1 MEDDRT
7 AGTATV
13 TPQPPAPARTSTAP
27 VPTGPVPTGPLTRAW
42 GRHARRDRLTELLA
56 GGLAAH
62 PVRPVHVRALW
73 DAVDQPTVAAFRLR
87 GELDL
92 EEPWPQPLTSHY
104 ARYLRDGNRTAYED
118 QVARRQE
125 RLTRAAVLATTTGER
140 RWLDEVADGVVLLCE
155 QSSWCWPAHDEGLRL
170 HGWALPPAGSPS
182 LDLGAAEV
190 VGQLAWIDHTLGE
203 ALDDHAPGVRERLR
217 AEARTR
223 VLRPFVDRRDWHWLR
238 RDGWA
243 HNWNPWIH
251 GHVLV
256 AALALLDDPG
266 ERAEAVEHAI
276 SGLDQ
281 FLDTLPAD
289 GSSDEGYTSWWNG
302 AGRALEALEVLA
314 HASGGVL
321 DARAVP
327 VVRETVRFPHRM
339 QLGGDWYLDVAD
351 SPARPPRDQ
360 AWHVLHRWA
369 QTLDDEQVR
378 LHAASYREPGLPSV
392 TERAG
397 LGRAL
402 QGLADPAWR
411 DAHREHPPLE
421 RDVWL
426 PTTQLVVA
434 RERLGSARG
443 LCVTVKGGHNGEHDN
458 HNDVGSVVVA
468 VDGVPLVVD
477 AGQPT
482 YTAATFGA
490 ERFTLWTMQS
500 SWHNVPEPAWTTQ
513 GTGARYRARD
523 VRVTP
528 GDDVTSVALDLS
540 EAYDLPGATGLRTVV
555 LDRRRRCVTIEDA
568 WDLGRAGHDG
578 RPGRAGARGAPG
590 GADASRATARGT
602 AADGEHLA
610 EDGSADDGRPD
621 GEASPAG
628 LRVHYL
634 LAGVV
639 TAERGGVVTRPLSG
653 GRGVR
658 LTWDPETVVA
668 TTTVRLLDD
677 PLLAGVWGERLTRLE
692 LTLTE
697 PAPGAA
703 RAVARAGRRTRTT
716 PDEAT
721 SRMIRVVAQAIR

>member
-1 MEDDRT
+1 MDHDRT

-13 TPQPPAPARTSTAP
+13 TPQPPAPAPAP
-27 VPTGPVPTGPLTRAW
+27 SDAPTGPLLRAW
-42 GRHARRDRLTELLA
+42 GPDARRDRLTELLA
-56 GGLAAH
+56 RGLRAH
-62 PVRPVHVRALW
+62 PVRPVHDRALW

-125 RLTRAAVLATTTGER
+125 RLSRAAVLATATGEE

-155 QSSWCWPAHDEGLRL
+155 QSSWCWPAHDEGLRI
-170 HGWALPPAGSPS
+170 HGWALPPEGSPS

-190 VGQLAWIDHTLGE
+190 VGQLAWIDHTLGA

-217 AEARTR
+217 AEARSR

-238 RDGWA
+238 QDGWA

-256 AALALLDDPG
+256 AALALLDEPD

-276 SGLDQ
+276 AGLDQ
-281 FLDTLPAD
+281 FLDTLPTD

-321 DARAVP
+321 DASSVP

-426 PTTQLVVA
+426 PQTQLVVT

-458 HNDVGSVVVA
+458 HNDVGSVVIA

-528 GDDVTSVALDLS
+528 GEDTTRVVLDLS

-555 LDRRRRCVTIEDA
+555 LDRRRRCVTVEDA
-568 WDLGRAGHDG
+568 WDLGRDG
-578 RPGRAGARGAPG
+578 RPGGAGTAPADG
-590 GADASRATARGT
+590 SSTVDASGT
-602 AADGEHLA
+602 HTDTDAA
-610 EDGSADDGRPD
+610 GRTD
-621 GEASPAG
+621 VGSPAG

-634 LAGVV
+634 LAGEVS
-639 TAERGGVVTRPLSG
+639 AERGGVVTRPASG

-697 PAPGAA
+697 PAAGAA

-721 SRMIRVVAQAIR
+721 SRMIRVMAQAIR

>member
-1 MEDDRT
+1 MDHDST

-13 TPQPPAPARTSTAP
+13 TPQPPAPAQT
-27 VPTGPVPTGPLTRAW
+27 PTGPLGRAW
-42 GRHARRDRLTELLA
+42 GPDARRDRLAELLA
-56 GGLAAH
+56 GGLRAH
-62 PVRPVHVRALW
+62 PVRPVDDRALW
-73 DAVDQPTVAAFRLR
+73 DAVDRPTVTAFRLR
-87 GELDL
+87 GEVDL

-118 QVARRQE
+118 RVARRQE
-125 RLTRAAVLATTTGER
+125 RLTRAAVLATATGET

-170 HGWALPPAGSPS
+170 HGWALPPDGSPS

-190 VGQLAWIDHTLGE
+190 AGQLAWIDHTLGA
-203 ALDDHAPGVRERLR
+203 ALDEHAPGVRERLR

-256 AALALLDDPG
+256 AALALLDEPD
-266 ERAEAVEHAI
+266 ERAEAVEHVIA
-276 SGLDQ
+276 GLDQ
-281 FLDTLPAD
+281 FLDTLPTD

-321 DARAVP
+321 DAAAVP

-369 QTLDDEQVR
+369 QILDDEQVR

-426 PTTQLVVA
+426 PQTQLVVT

-528 GDDVTSVALDLS
+528 GDDTTRVVLDLS
-540 EAYDLPGATGLRTVV
+540 EAYDLPGATGVRTVV

-568 WDLGRAGHDG
+568 WDLGHDSRRAPDDAPPA
-578 RPGRAGARGAPG
+578 RPAGPAGDAGAPAG
-590 GADASRATARGT
+590 
-602 AADGEHLA
+602 
-610 EDGSADDGRPD
+610 PD
-621 GEASPAG
+621 GDAGSPAG

-639 TAERGGVVTRPLSG
+639 TAERGGVVTRPVSG

-716 PDEAT
+716 PDEET
-721 SRMIRVVAQAIR
+721 SRMIRVLAQAVR